1 MKGDYAMSVQ
11 FVKEA
16 VCVMSPMRAKP
27 QQMAVEAE
35 AALPGGLRDEVR
47 IMYTGARAVPQLC
60 EVSGGR
66 VTVSGRVDF
75 CVLYAQGDLTR
86 VKVAEVS
93 RDFSIALTVSSG
105 TENAQFQP
113 LCEVSNVSAR
123 VFNGRLLLQTE
134 MNVYAEAMEAQEM
147 MLVTSVQEKDTEVL
161 QTGVQV
167 QQIVGDG
174 SAQGLARGEFEIS
187 DALSVTEALFAQA
200 EARVEDIVGGADG
213 RATVTGTIDLA
224 ACFASSL
231 NGRPVVCSNHSLPF
245 EETVALGGEMGD
257 MLSATA
263 EVTDTAV
270 ALEGDENGRV
280 LRAEVGLRVKV
291 QSILEQN
298 VRVIA
303 DAFAI
308 SGGELLTEGN
318 EVSFC
323 TELINEQTAE
333 SARVQL
339 HLPDNSPR
347 IKTVLSAFV
356 QPVLAGAREA
366 GGKLNVDMMLRTTLL
381 YMTEESGIPVSFTAE
396 EPLRLTFACQAAAED
411 MLSLSASLVEASMV
425 ASDRAEIRCVVTL
438 HASGARY
445 WQAFALSDMVREENS
460 AHVQALALY
469 ITQPGERL
477 WDVMKRYRLSE
488 KALKALN
495 DQAAE
500 YAVDMPLPLST
511 RLIAYKR

>member
-1 MKGDYAMSVQ
+1 MSVQ

-16 VCVMSPMRAKP
+16 VCTMSPVRAKP
-27 QQMAVEAE
+27 QQMTVEAE

-47 IMYTGARAVPQLC
+47 VLYTGARAVPQLC

-66 VTVSGRVDF
+66 VTVSGRMDF

-93 RDFSIALTVSSG
+93 RDFSRALTVSAG
-105 TENAQFQP
+105 AENAQFQP
-113 LCEVSNVSAR
+113 LCEVNHVSAR
-123 VFNGRLLLQTE
+123 VFNGRLLLQAE
-134 MNVYAEAMEAQEM
+134 MNVYAEAMAAQEA
-147 MLVTSVQEKDTEVL
+147 MLITSVQEKDAEVL

-167 QQIVGDG
+167 QRIVGDG
-174 SAQGLARGEFEIS
+174 SAQGLVRGEFEIS
-187 DALSVTEALFAQA
+187 EALSATEALFAQA

-245 EETVALGGEMGD
+245 EETVTLSGEMGD
-257 MLSATA
+257 MLSAVA

-270 ALEGDENGRV
+270 ALEGDESGRV
-280 LRAEVGLRVKV
+280 LRAEVGVRVKL
-291 QSILEQN
+291 QSIREQD
-298 VRVIA
+298 VQLIS
-303 DAFAI
+303 DAFATD
-308 SGGELLTEGN
+308 GGALLTEGN
-318 EVSFC
+318 EAAFC
-323 TELINEQTAE
+323 TAIINEQAAE

-339 HLPDNSPR
+339 LLPDKAPR

-356 QPVLAGAREA
+356 QPVLAGAQEA
-366 GGKLNVDMMLRTTLL
+366 GAKLNVDMMLRTTLL
-381 YMTEESGIPVSFTAE
+381 YMTEDSGIPVSFTAE
-396 EPLRLTFACQAAAED
+396 EPLRLTFACHAAAED
-411 MLSLSASLVEASMV
+411 MLSLSASLVEASVV
-425 ASDRAEIRCVVTL
+425 ASDRAEVRCVVTL

-445 WQAFALSDMVREENS
+445 WQTFALSDIVREENS

-477 WDVMKRYRLSE
+477 WDVMKRYQLSE

-495 DQAAE
+495 DQTAE
-500 YAVDMPLPLST
+500 YAADTPLPLST